1 MVTLLKYSIIIF
13 IICSA
18 LILLLNHFTK
28 KKWGRILGRRPTREE
43 LVIIIDLESIKYPQ
57 DEIVEILKKIN
68 ANLIDKKTISEL
80 IRNKRQELK
89 QKIVDKVATKNK
101 ARELNFKAKQQEFQN
116 KLREIEAQKQ
126 ALKNQNYDI
135 SVVPTDEVTEAE
147 IIQEYP
153 DETPVEIIDFY
164 ERREFDAMRFA
175 LQKIA
180 YEMVGDKHSQQEK
193 DKFKKI
199 MTYFAYKDPLYNDCI
214 KKIIGIVAKN
224 EGMLQTQI
232 YQYFKEYDTEIMRYV
247 LYFGGEL
254 GDICRVKSGRSY
266 KLYTSI

>member
-57 DEIVEILKKIN
+57 DEIAEILKKFN

-80 IRNKRQELK
+80 IKNKRRELK
-89 QKIVDKVATKNK
+89 QKIVDEAATKNK
-101 ARELNFKAKQQEFQN
+101 ARELKFQAKQQEFQN

-135 SVVPTDEVTEAE
+135 SVVPTDEVMEAE
-147 IIQEYP
+147 IIQE
-153 DETPVEIIDFY
+153 
-164 ERREFDAMRFA
+164 
-175 LQKIA
+175 
-180 YEMVGDKHSQQEK
+180 
-193 DKFKKI
+193 
-199 MTYFAYKDPLYNDCI
+199 
-214 KKIIGIVAKN
+214 
-224 EGMLQTQI
+224 
-232 YQYFKEYDTEIMRYV
+232 
-247 LYFGGEL
+247 
-254 GDICRVKSGRSY
+254 
-266 KLYTSI
+266 